1 MTQTP
6 NVGLKKID
14 GSENWRNVFDYYN
27 YSMDQADEAIAAAR
41 GGLTYVENGD
51 TIAANAN
58 YTEGRFICWKGEIY
72 RIKTTINATV
82 TSANWTTYLTKQDGI
97 GGALSQINED
107 LTSLNSNLSPL
118 ITGKTWA
125 EYVQPTLINGSHYSG
140 GCRYGKFGAFVHIY
154 ISVEFDSAPT
164 NALLWTMPSGFIP
177 IGDVQLAASGGGS
190 YNAKAQAIVNI
201 SGEVKVTSVDKWVTA
216 SGIYFVTL

>member
-107 LTSLNSNLSPL
+107 LTSLNSKFAWKL
-118 ITGKTWA
+118 IGSVTGDDNYINIPSDFNELMLVARIAGGGNAQSVVIPKA
-125 EYVQPTLINGSHYSG
+125 EFVRESSWWRSG
-140 GCRYGKFGAFVHIY
+140 GYTTLNTPVLVTFFTNMSQASFVHA
-154 ISVEFDSAPT
+154 S
-164 NALLWTMPSGFIP
+164 
-177 IGDVQLAASGGGS
+177 LASTDYSSTTVLYA
-190 YNAKAQAIVNI
+190 Y
-201 SGEVKVTSVDKWVTA
+201 
-216 SGIYFVTL
+216 YR